1 MSKMRRCNWVGCYQR
16 IPYDQ
21 RYCDIHQ
28 VAHMKQR
35 EHMLKE
41 IDDNLKGTMREAHLK
56 RQAQA
61 KYDEEVR
68 DTDATSFYH
77 SRRWVRLSKYVK
89 VKQGYTSEVSGQLLN
104 DNDCQVDHIIKRSLL
119 PEQQWYDTD
128 NLWLLSRHE
137 HSIKTAIETKMLRDN
152 KANVLLHLDKK
163 WWKKV
168 INEKI
173 NDSDKG

>member
-1 MSKMRRCNWVGCYQR
+1 MRMRRCNWLNCNEL
-16 IPYDQ
+16 IPYDDK
-21 RYCDIHQ
+21 YCAIHQ
-28 VAHMKQR
+28 VANDKRRQR
-35 EHMLKE
+35 MLDE

-119 PEQQWYDTD
+119 PEQQWYNAD

-137 HSIKTAIETKMLRDN
+137 HSIKTVIESKMLRDN